1 MQLLKIT
8 TVPVK
13 LKFNVEMAKLEVNQE
28 SSEFKQK
35 TTNARIRMNR
45 EDIKLYIDS
54 YPARKSM
61 GLLKFKDFAK
71 KAAQKGKEAAV
82 QAMSQYAE
90 LGNKLAQAHKGVTVA
105 QAAYES
111 PIKVPSA
118 DAAYQ
123 PATGAIL
130 SWSGPQLETDYEPAH
145 LEMNWTLAKAQLNY
159 VPGKFE
165 VEIEQYPDVQIEYLG
180 SPSYVPPSAD
190 PNYSKDQK

>member
-71 KAAQKGKEAAV
+71 KAAQKGKEAIV

-123 PATGAIL
+123 PDRSNTIL
-130 SWSGPQLETDYEPAH
+130 ERAQLETDYEPAH